1 MYSVPRQPAFEKASD
16 ECSVF
21 NKALREGLLA
31 DDKDLEETILDSK
44 RLLYDTLFLFLVV
57 AMRDHSQSKS
67 GGVYQRPVFVNR
79 LIPRKITLRDELLW
93 DNMMDNESELA
104 EGENTWETVHCMWLI
119 TMHFHYVHVRLP
131 SSLAIPEP
139 IDLLSESDMVRGSVQ
154 FRMVLS
160 NVMIVTAEFTAR
172 AGIMQPSVTLNTD
185 KLVSV
190 FINSKIA
197 QPKENSACTRCVH
210 ADTT

>member
-1 MYSVPRQPAFEKASD
+1 MASNH
-16 ECSVF
+16 CHYV
-21 NKALREGLLA
+21 
-31 DDKDLEETILDSK
+31 
-44 RLLYDTLFLFLVV
+44 RLL
-57 AMRDHSQSKS
+57 
-67 GGVYQRPVFVNR
+67 
-79 LIPRKITLRDELLW
+79 
-93 DNMMDNESELA
+93 
-104 EGENTWETVHCMWLI
+104 
-119 TMHFHYVHVRLP
+119 

-172 AGIMQPSVTLNTD
+172 AGYMQPSVTLNTD

-197 QPKENSACTRCVH
+197 QPKENSACMYKMCTCRHYMYKMFTHGYLH
-210 ADTT
+210 AWAHEGYLFR